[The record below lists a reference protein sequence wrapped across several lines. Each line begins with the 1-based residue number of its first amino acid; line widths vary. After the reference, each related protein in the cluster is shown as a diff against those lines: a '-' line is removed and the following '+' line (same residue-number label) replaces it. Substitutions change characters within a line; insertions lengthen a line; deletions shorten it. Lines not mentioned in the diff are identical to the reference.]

1 MKHHIK
7 VFTKFLAATF
17 IKFIYTFISLFKVL
31 ASSKYNVSIKSINDK
46 GKCYILGNGPSL
58 KGDLADNFIL
68 LKSNKLF
75 VVNNFAKSDYYIKL
89 KPQYYVFADP
99 AYWSTEENSIVRN
112 CKLTLEMIKDNTEWE
127 MKIFV
132 PFVAL
137 KNIWFRDFF
146 KSNKNITLVTFN
158 TTFICDK
165 GFEYSTL
172 FFYKNNLAAPRIQNV
187 LMSAI
192 FISIN
197 IGLSEINILGSDHG
211 WTKEL
216 FVNGEN
222 QVCIYENHFYD
233 KEKKDFNVFK
243 RLDGTVYK
251 MHEILRDFA
260 FMFEGYH
267 LLKKYGNDLGVK
279 IYNRTTDSFIDAFER
294 KNLNNS

>member
-1 MKHHIK
+1 MKHYIK
-7 VFTKFLAATF
+7 IFVKFLFTTCR
-17 IKFIYTFISLFKVL
+17 KFFHTNISLFTVFT
-31 ASSKYNVSIKSINDK
+31 SSKYNVSIKSINDT
-46 GKCYILGNGPSL
+46 GNCYILGNGPSL
-58 KGDLADNFIL
+58 KEDLLNNFIV

-99 AYWSTEENSIVRN
+99 AYWSTEQNNIVESCRS
-112 CKLTLEMIKDNTEWE
+112 TLEIIKDITEWE

-132 PFVAL
+132 PYVAL

-146 KSNKNITLVTFN
+146 KCNKNITLVSFN
-158 TTFICDK
+158 TTFISDK
-165 GFEYSTL
+165 GFEWSTL

-216 FVNGEN
+216 FVNEKN
-222 QVCIYENHFYD
+222 QVCIYESHFYD

-243 RLDGTVYK
+243 RLDGSVYK

-267 LLKKYGNDLGVK
+267 LLKKYGNNLGVK
-279 IYNRTTDSFIDAFER
+279 IYNRTANSFIDAFER
-294 KNLNNS
+294 KNLDNF